1 MKTFLMALLFTL
13 FASSVSAKETPYLNI
28 NVGPQMMMA
37 EDPDVVYLEGS
48 GSMIG
53 GRVGVTFDKQLMLFV
68 EYRNI
73 STTHPL
79 YEDDDLDSDM
89 ETAQFD
95 YSVGG
100 VGFGLGY
107 FIGDILYTKASVLMS
122 TGSIERDSGKVTKS
136 PTSMSYTF
144 GVGVEFPLMENV
156 YSGIG
161 AEVLYAPDL
170 LISEVKLE
178 TFSAGAVFSVSYR

>member
-1 MKTFLMALLFTL
+1 
-13 FASSVSAKETPYLNI
+13 
-28 NVGPQMMMA
+28 
-37 EDPDVVYLEGS
+37 
-48 GSMIG
+48 
-53 GRVGVTFDKQLMLFV
+53 
-68 EYRNI
+68 
-73 STTHPL
+73 
-79 YEDDDLDSDM
+79 M